1 MSILKVDTI
10 QEKTTGNGVVI
21 PSGQTLDV
29 SAGTLVPS
37 AGAVVQKDFTTHGTF
52 DSTSSSWVDVATLTF
67 TPRFNNSRIFI
78 HYTGQLYKYN
88 TSNYPNSDSRIQTD
102 LGSGGNSNLV
112 YHPYITY
119 MDTGQYMYSLAMSA
133 RYDVSNTNA
142 HTVKIQI
149 HSQGH
154 RTYIYNNS
162 NLFTIEEIKQ

>member
-10 QEKTTGNGVVI
+10 NEKTTGNGVVI

-37 AGAVVQKDFTTHGTF
+37 AGAVVQKVAATHSTF
-52 DSTSSSWVDVATLTF
+52 DSTASGWADVVTLTF
-67 TPRFNNSRIFI
+67 TPKFNNSRIFI
-78 HYTGQLYKYN
+78 NYTGHLYKYN

-102 LGSGGNSNLV
+102 LGSGGDSNLV

-119 MDTGQYMYSLAMSA
+119 MDTAQYMYSLSMAA

-142 HTVKIQI
+142 HTVKMQI

-162 NLFTIEEIKQ
+162 NLFTIEEVKQ